1 MGGRLPSN
9 ASDLVDGCQLS
20 LERSQGSVLGH
31 KHCFPSVFSF
41 PFSVGCWKCFYGP
54 CGSGWKMIWRMTALN
69 SHKRRL
75 LAVSRRTIIH
85 HPQVT
90 VQTVAADSHGRRT
103 CAPEAG
109 VHAPSVSWGEKHM
122 ARYRAELLLTSLYLN
137 QGIHLFFH
145 AICRTSLDVREENG
159 DKLPAHRWHLGPRS
173 GEFT

>member
-1 MGGRLPSN
+1 MKHSFKICLMGGRLPSN

-69 SHKRRL
+69 SHRRRL

-90 VQTVAADSHGRRT
+90 VQTVAADSHGTVRALLKPACTRHRF
-103 CAPEAG
+103 PEG
-109 VHAPSVSWGEKHM
+109 RNIWRGI
-122 ARYRAELLLTSLYLN
+122 ELNFS
-137 QGIHLFFH
+137 
-145 AICRTSLDVREENG
+145 
-159 DKLPAHRWHLGPRS
+159 WHLYTSTKASIYFSTPS
-173 GEFT
+173 AAPV